1 MSFFKKLLYA
11 SVILSTISSLTI
23 NAKCLLTKPEADIE
37 IDFWGYYKPEV
48 FAGKNFTFLNNNMP
62 QDIIFYF
69 RHTNDYFLNLVYG
82 NETYGC
88 PAAVFKTSVRNR
100 AVWGSPSTVAL
111 TLPSPIRVGALEFGE
126 HNHAFPRLFFWMR
139 EAWLQLSLVELLGVC
154 TDCSHSLT
162 VGAFPFELG
171 RGISLG
177 AAYAIGPG
185 PLGFYSDSMIDQ
197 FAFGLKLSGDILPDV
212 LTYDVYG
219 ALLQSRSNTL
229 LETNKPIYRNEI
241 GHRDKPARGFGQD
254 NYLIAMRLMWT
265 ACNSDTYG
273 LFTLEPYAMYNN
285 DPEQR
290 VEFTA
295 DSSSKLG
302 TFGLAGEYIAGPLEI
317 GFDGAFNIGRQY
329 VRPWDRN
336 YVIAENYN
344 GQVVAVNS
352 QVLIANDTTNPQ
364 YNGAKAPDVPKSTAQ
379 TTINSSGNAG
389 CISQNGQLIPGAT
402 GLASLGYVPG
412 PLDLQNSAFRFR
424 TNPANPS
431 ECNGYKNT
439 YQGWMLVTDASY
451 WVYKKDVQVA
461 ITGGYASGDQDPN
474 FTLIDGN
481 YKGFIGLQE
490 VYAGKRVKSVF
501 LLGTVGKVRRPGT
514 QPELPL
520 GSKDFTTG
528 SSGFTNLGFVGTG
541 VTWKPTSCKET
552 RVVVNPNLIAYWAAS
567 PGNKFSPSTGMDT
580 NTPARNYMG
589 SELNLFISYYPFA
602 ALKCFAIG
610 SVFLP
615 GGYFT
620 DHKGKPFNAEER
632 RLLQIWQATNATGSQ
647 ELNSKNLPNVGD
659 DLAYT
664 INFGLEFA
672 F

>member
-1 MSFFKKLLYA
+1 MLFFKKLILA
-11 SVILSTISSLTI
+11 SVILGAAFSGSVQ
-23 NAKCLLTKPEADIE
+23 AKSCLLSKPESDIE
-37 IDFWGYYKPEV
+37 IDFWGYFKPEV

-62 QDIIFYF
+62 QDTIFYF

-82 NETYGC
+82 KDTYGC
-88 PAAVFKTSVRNR
+88 PAAEFKTSVRNR

-111 TLPSPIRVGALEFGE
+111 TLPSHIRAGGLEFGD

-139 EAWLQLSLVELLGVC
+139 ELWLQLSLVELLNIC

-197 FAFGLKLSGDILPDV
+197 FAFGLKLSGDIIPDV
-212 LTYDVYG
+212 LRYDVYG
-219 ALLQSRSNTL
+219 ALLQSRSNSL

-241 GHRDKPARGFGQD
+241 GRRNNPARGFGQD
-254 NYLIAMRLMWT
+254 NYLIAARVIWT
-265 ACNSDTYG
+265 ACDSDDWG
-273 LFTLEPYAMYNN
+273 LFTLEPYGMFNN

-295 DSSSKLG
+295 DSNSKLG
-302 TFGLAGEYIAGPLEI
+302 TFGLAGEYVAGPFEF
-317 GFDGAFNIGRQY
+317 GFDGAFNIGRQW

-336 YVIAENYN
+336 YLIADNFN
-344 GQVVAVNS
+344 GQLVSVNS
-352 QVLIANDTTNPQ
+352 QVLVVNDNANPQ
-364 YNGAKAPDVPKSTAQ
+364 FNGAKAPDVPKSPAQ
-379 TTINSSGNAG
+379 GAINNSGNTG
-389 CISQNGQLIPGAT
+389 CVTNNGQVIPGAT
-402 GLASLGYVPG
+402 GLPSLGYIPG
-412 PLDLQNSAFRFR
+412 PLDLRNSDIRFR
-424 TNPANPS
+424 TGPD
-431 ECNGYKNT
+431 CQGYKNT
-439 YQGWMLVTDASY
+439 YKGWMLVADASY

-461 ITGGYASGDQDPN
+461 VTGGYASGDQDPN
-474 FTLIDGN
+474 FTVIDGD

-514 QPELPL
+514 QPEFPL
-520 GSKDFTTG
+520 ANKDFTSG
-528 SSGFTNLGFVGTG
+528 NSGFTNLGFFGTG
-541 VTWKPTSCKET
+541 VTWKPSSCKET
-552 RVVVNPNLIAYWAAS
+552 RVVVNPNVFAYWVPSA
-567 PGNKFSPSTGMDT
+567 GNKFNPLTGKDIP
-580 NTPARNYMG
+580 NDPAGKFMG
-589 SELNLFISYYPFA
+589 TEANIFLSYFPFSS
-602 ALKCFAIG
+602 LKCFAIG
-610 SVFLP
+610 SVFIP
-615 GGYFT
+615 GKYFK

-632 RLLQIWQATNATGSQ
+632 RLLEAWQKSNGGNPN
-647 ELNSKNLPNVGD
+647 LKDLPNIGD
-659 DLAYT
+659 DVAYT